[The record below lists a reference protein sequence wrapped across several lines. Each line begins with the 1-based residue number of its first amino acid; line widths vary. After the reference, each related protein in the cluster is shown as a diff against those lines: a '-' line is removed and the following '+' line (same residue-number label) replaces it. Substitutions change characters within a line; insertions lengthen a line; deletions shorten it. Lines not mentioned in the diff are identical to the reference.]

1 MACPSSS
8 HSRWENWDLN
18 PDRFHCLYHDTK
30 IQKLQTRGLSQIWLT
45 DIFCL
50 AHIVFKKKQ
59 TWICCQC
66 FKIENLHIKKQN
78 LFFPTSLAK
87 NQKTGNAG
95 PVFPPERDWDER
107 PSPHLLLLS
116 SPNQGWASF
125 VRAILRLLFS
135 LCSSYFTCV
144 VLEGLWAHCPTPYG
158 SAPPSFWPQWCLGC
172 GGLVVLLEFSGKLS
186 HWWRSDLG
194 TRRVG
199 KSPTF
204 PFLLRLSHRPPSLI

>member
-95 PVFPPERDWDER
+95 PVFPPERDWPELTARSQLGRAPQSPSLAVVFPKPRLSILCEGHPAFAVLFMLFILYLRGLGR
-107 PSPHLLLLS
+107 PLS
-116 SPNQGWASF
+116 SLPHSLWKCPSQ
-125 VRAILRLLFS
+125 LL
-135 LCSSYFTCV
+135 TPV
-144 VLEGLWAHCPTPYG
+144 VFGLWGAG
-158 SAPPSFWPQWCLGC
+158 SPSW
-172 GGLVVLLEFSGKLS
+172 
-186 HWWRSDLG
+186 
-194 TRRVG
+194 
-199 KSPTF
+199 
-204 PFLLRLSHRPPSLI
+204 I